1 MSPINSA
8 RCSRASRCTRV
19 SNGGRSGAV
28 DSCCRVLRWCR
39 MKSHLGSLYWG
50 RGRGGVCPG
59 CASFDSVLGGGGG
72 DGCDLRGGGG
82 GGVRFLG
89 LEDTAR
95 PGGTTLG
102 S

>member
-19 SNGGRSGAV
+19 SNGGRSCAV
-28 DSCCRVLRWCR
+28 DSCCRVLRCCR
-39 MKSHLGSLYWG
+39 MKSHLGSLYCG

-72 DGCDLRGGGG
+72 DDCVLRGGGG
-82 GGVRFLG
+82 GGVDCLG
-89 LEDTAR
+89 LVNPAQ
-95 PGGTTLG
+95 PGGCPLG
-102 S
+102 